1 MLYIEFHERGKYPL
15 LIEAKKLVKGDIK
28 RNIRR
33 TFEEQYECDDNI
45 FENYCQFD
53 NKNKVLFIDNLQ
65 DYTYNSLTLINV
77 LSDKSV

>member
-53 NKNKVLFIDNLQ
+53 NKIRSYL
-65 DYTYNSLTLINV
+65 LIIYKII
-77 LSDKSV
+77 LIILLLL